1 METAASAAVLF
12 ADVSESTRLYELAG
26 DAVASDAISGCIAL
40 LAKAATDNGGRVVKT
55 IGDAL
60 MALFTSADAAA
71 RAAMDMQLGA
81 AGIGPVAG
89 QRLGIRVGFNYG
101 PVVEREGDVFGDAVN
116 VAARLAAQ
124 AQPAQIITS
133 FETMEHLGPALRAAC
148 RELYAIQVKGRVREV
163 VLAQVL
169 WQPGERLDTTLITT
183 LAGPLESR
191 ATLRLKHG
199 DTEIVFDHNRSALS
213 LGRDK
218 SAELVI
224 NDAKASRIHCHV
236 ERRMNKFVVVDHS
249 SNGTYVTFHDNQE
262 VELKREELAL
272 HGHGWITLGR
282 RRADAQEW
290 VEFFCET

>member
-12 ADVSESTRLYELAG
+12 ADVSESTHLYELAG

-40 LAKAATDNGGRVVKT
+40 LAKMANDNGGRVVKT

-60 MALFTSADAAA
+60 MALFASADAAA
-71 RAAMDMQLGA
+71 RAAMDMQSGA
-81 AGIGPVAG
+81 AVIEPVAG
-89 QRLGIRVGFNYG
+89 HKLGIRVGFNYG

-116 VAARLAAQ
+116 VAARLTAQ

-133 FETMEHLGPALRAAC
+133 VETMDHLCPELRAAC
-148 RELYAIQVKGRVREV
+148 RKLYAIQVKGRVREV
-163 VLAQVL
+163 VLAQVQ
-169 WQPGERLDTTLITT
+169 WRSSERLDSTLITT
-183 LAGPLESR
+183 LAGPLEPR
-191 ATLRLKHG
+191 TTLRLKHG
-199 DTEIVFDHNRSALS
+199 ATEIVLDSRRGTLS

-224 NDAKASRIHCHV
+224 NDAKASHIHCHV

-262 VELKREELAL
+262 VELKREETAL

-282 RRADAQEW
+282 PRAETQEW
-290 VEFFCET
+290 VEFLCE